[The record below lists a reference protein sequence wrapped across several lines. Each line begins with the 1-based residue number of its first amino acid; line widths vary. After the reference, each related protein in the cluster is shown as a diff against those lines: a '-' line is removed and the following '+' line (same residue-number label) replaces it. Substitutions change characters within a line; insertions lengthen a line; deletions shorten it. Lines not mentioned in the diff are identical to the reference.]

1 MLHASRLIQCAS
13 FLALSTLF
21 CASALH
27 AACRPFAVVGDD
39 ASYLQFDP
47 DDWSIQA
54 LGNFWNVGVRQV
66 EAIVAGTS
74 FPRPAFITR
83 EFVSIFDRQP
93 MIDEPQSPLEGPF
106 AAVVLG
112 ANPRPMR
119 HFNGYAWVEAT
130 YFQRFR
136 PPNMEWPPP
145 HYLYFPESESPWS
158 PQWVHWLAEDTLLRS
173 FESDGA
179 TAVYHLSGEL
189 ETLNLWDIG
198 GMDLSMPFCAAG
210 DSLYF
215 TDSSASLR
223 VSATGDARGGR
234 RPLAALTGDG
244 YRLAPLH
251 TKNCKALAS
260 RPIANDSLQR
270 EYALYDIATDTIE
283 AEFASPAPA
292 RNILFAGGTRWLQQ
306 LAQDSAEFNPTRA
319 DSNPSVGTF
328 AGTRNEATLEEE
340 EPVPSNTFRLIDT
353 ATGEVLREAEL
364 DIPGGALFEEIQCDA
379 DTPRAVIGGPRRIWL
394 LDANTLAILA
404 ENEIPF
410 ERDYFVFE

>member
-1 MLHASRLIQCAS
+1 MNPTMLHASRLIQCAS

-130 YFQRFR
+130 YFQRSAPPTWSGHR
-136 PPNMEWPPP
+136 PTTCISPNPKAPGRRNGSTGLRKTRCCAVSSPTAPPP
-145 HYLYFPESESPWS
+145 
-158 PQWVHWLAEDTLLRS
+158 
-173 FESDGA
+173 
-179 TAVYHLSGEL
+179 
-189 ETLNLWDIG
+189 
-198 GMDLSMPFCAAG
+198 
-210 DSLYF
+210 F
-215 TDSSASLR
+215 TTCPASWKR
-223 VSATGDARGGR
+223 
-234 RPLAALTGDG
+234 
-244 YRLAPLH
+244 
-251 TKNCKALAS
+251 
-260 RPIANDSLQR
+260 
-270 EYALYDIATDTIE
+270 
-283 AEFASPAPA
+283 
-292 RNILFAGGTRWLQQ
+292 
-306 LAQDSAEFNPTRA
+306 
-319 DSNPSVGTF
+319 
-328 AGTRNEATLEEE
+328 
-340 EPVPSNTFRLIDT
+340 
-353 ATGEVLREAEL
+353 
-364 DIPGGALFEEIQCDA
+364 
-379 DTPRAVIGGPRRIWL
+379 
-394 LDANTLAILA
+394 
-404 ENEIPF
+404 
-410 ERDYFVFE
+410 